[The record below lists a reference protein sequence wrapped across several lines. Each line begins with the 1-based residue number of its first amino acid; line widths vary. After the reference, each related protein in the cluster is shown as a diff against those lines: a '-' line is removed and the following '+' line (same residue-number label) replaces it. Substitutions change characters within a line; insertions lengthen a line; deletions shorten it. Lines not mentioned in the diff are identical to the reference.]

1 MAFLKSVEGSFLMNE
16 RYAVD
21 PDAPADWRE
30 LKQLLDLVG
39 LQSGRFLVSFP
50 ADWSLFLQQRFA
62 TASDM
67 DRKRVV
73 ELLRRGRFSV
83 LCDAGYKRHL
93 DWAQNAVAA
102 KTSLPNTF
110 KEIIAATGN
119 NLGLKTLKDVF
130 YEEGNGWPSGVGDH
144 VNMVASDYARCASPL
159 FELSA
164 EITLVDRFFKLRSES
179 GQRDHRRINV
189 LQAFFKL
196 AAVNRGFQ
204 CIRLVLELPKDCNQ
218 SRYELD
224 LEKDIEY
231 LLSGYPKADF
241 SVEFDVRSSVGHG
254 RYLFSI
260 HGGLHFDHG
269 FDEKQGQTN
278 HVHWLSSAELKPLI
292 DRYVYGSKL

>member
-1 MAFLKSVEGSFLMNE
+1 MNE

-30 LKQLLDLVG
+30 LKLLLDRVG
-39 LQSGRFLVSFP
+39 LQSGRFLASFP
-50 ADWSLFLQQRFA
+50 SDWSLFLQQRFA

-73 ELLRRGRFSV
+73 ELLRHGRFAV

-93 DWAQNAVAA
+93 AWAQNAVAA
-102 KTSLPNTF
+102 KTSSPNAF
-110 KEIIAATGN
+110 REAVASPGN
-119 NLGLKTLKDVF
+119 SLGLKTLQDVF
-130 YEEGNGWPSGVGDH
+130 YEDGKDWPSGVGEH
-144 VNMVASDYARCASPL
+144 VAMAAADYARCASPL

-179 GQRDHRRINV
+179 GQKDYRRTNV
-189 LQAFFKL
+189 LRAFFKL
-196 AAVNRGFQ
+196 AAMNRSFQ
-204 CIRLVLELPKDCNQ
+204 CIRLVLELPKDCIQ
-218 SRYELD
+218 SRYESD
-224 LEKDIEY
+224 LEKDIED
-231 LLSGYPKADF
+231 LLSAHPAADF
-241 SVEFDVRSSVGHG
+241 AVEFDVRKSVGHG

-269 FDEKQGQTN
+269 FDEKQGETN

-292 DRYVYGSKL
+292 DRYGTKS